1 MKKEYNTKLTFH
13 ITYQKKIKKKFY
25 TKQKQVGTGQFPP
38 LRYSDEETERLLKE
52 AYSAL
57 PTKGISKKT
66 RRKKRQKN
74 RWKLV
79 RRQDREKKLE
89 RIAAHYKK
97 MEERSQRVQAV
108 LTVKAGAEDVRVKDR
123 EYQMSVL
130 KKWALMNGK
139 MIQEEG
145 SGGLLED
152 GSEES
157 GKKQEL

>member
-1 MKKEYNTKLTFH
+1 
-13 ITYQKKIKKKFY
+13 
-25 TKQKQVGTGQFPP
+25 
-38 LRYSDEETERLLKE
+38 
-52 AYSAL
+52 
-57 PTKGISKKT
+57 
-66 RRKKRQKN
+66 
-74 RWKLV
+74 
-79 RRQDREKKLE
+79 
-89 RIAAHYKK
+89 

-145 SGGLLED
+145 SGGLLGD